1 MARAEWPVAAFPG
14 LPHSGS
20 TYHDGVPAFRS
31 LRLGFAHVSRHS
43 SFSGTMMA
51 APMLADFAVRL
62 AFGLAIATALVPWR
76 AVPLPFFRTQA
87 QIILGLLA
95 LAALD
100 QARAS
105 GAGIAFWTIVLGGV
119 LSYVSSIAWG
129 LGLPGLGMRTAVL
142 CGIAALVWLTG
153 ASRSPD
159 GLLLAVNA
167 TSRAASGFLLGAV
180 LCSMLLG
187 HHYLTAPAMTIDP
200 LKRTIGLIAWGLV
213 ARAILAGIGWVI
225 LREGLVSQASPA
237 GAADVTVLLAGRW
250 GMGFVAASVATYMT
264 WKAAQ
269 IRSTQSATGILYI
282 AVIFVLFGEL
292 LSLVLSGRYGV
303 IC

>member
-1 MARAEWPVAAFPG
+1 MRAGV
-14 LPHSGS
+14 LHS
-20 TYHDGVPAFRS
+20 TRVWS
-31 LRLGFAHVSRHS
+31 LVS
-43 SFSGTMMA
+43 TMMP

-62 AFGLAIATALVPWR
+62 AFGLSIATVVVPWR

-87 QIILGLLA
+87 QITLGLLA

-100 QARAS
+100 QARLN
-105 GAGIAFWTIVLGGV
+105 GTGIAFWTVVLGGV
-119 LSYVSSIAWG
+119 LAYVSSIAWG
-129 LGLPGLGMRTAVL
+129 LGLPALGVRTAAL
-142 CGIAALVWLTG
+142 SGIAALVWLTG

-200 LKRTIGLIAWGLV
+200 LKRTIVLIAWGLA
-213 ARAILAGIGWVI
+213 ARSVLAGIGWAI
-225 LREGLVSQASPA
+225 SRAGLVSQASFATDPDA
-237 GAADVTVLLAGRW
+237 MVLLFGRW
-250 GMGFVAASVATYMT
+250 GMGFLAAGIATYMT
-264 WKAAQ
+264 WKTAR

-282 AVIFVLFGEL
+282 TMIFVLFGEL
-292 LSLVLSGRYGV
+292 MSLVLSGRYGV